1 LSVVHPNCC
10 GLDVHKKVI
19 AACMVLIDEF
29 GNETTLIEEFGTFTD
44 ELEDLRDWLLEHECP
59 IVAMESTGIYW
70 RPIHNILE
78 STTEIILVNARH
90 IKNVP
95 GRKTDIADSKW
106 LAGLLQHGLL
116 KGSYIPEKEVRQWRE
131 LSRARRKNRDTI
143 SDYKRRTH
151 KLFESANIK
160 IDSVVSNLFGV
171 TGRNLMALLLS
182 GATAISIAD
191 IEFCAK
197 GTLRDKVAELHRS
210 IQGFFEGHHRFQLN
224 SLLNILEI
232 LEEENAQ
239 IDQRMKELM
248 QEHDDLLNR
257 MDAVPGINTLSA

>member
-1 LSVVHPNCC
+1 
-10 GLDVHKKVI
+10 
-19 AACMVLIDEF
+19 
-29 GNETTLIEEFGTFTD
+29 
-44 ELEDLRDWLLEHECP
+44 
-59 IVAMESTGIYW
+59 
-70 RPIHNILE
+70 
-78 STTEIILVNARH
+78 
-90 IKNVP
+90 
-95 GRKTDIADSKW
+95 

-116 KGSYIPEKEVRQWRE
+116 KASYIPEKEVRQWRE

-171 TGRNLMALLLS
+171 TGRNLMALLMS
-182 GATAISIAD
+182 GATEISIAD
-191 IEFCAK
+191 IESCAK

-224 SLLNILEI
+224 SLLHILEI

-257 MDAVPGINTLSA
+257 MDAVPGINTLSAQYILSELGPELTTFPNAASLASWAGLCPGNNESAGKRKSGRSPVHKHHLKTIMIEVAWPAVKKKDSY